1 MSALKLEIPGRFPE
15 WALENPALIAYRRLL
30 ADLRTARYMYDALDT
45 RPTKPYYLV
54 ATGKAAI
61 SMATAVV
68 SRWGPPVA
76 GLVVTKGATSSELP
90 DGVRVIT
97 GGHPFP
103 TEASLVAGDAV
114 IKFCE
119 SIPAHS
125 TVIYLLS
132 GGSSALVEKLVDGV
146 SLDQLRQDTKALLES
161 GETID
166 RINDYRKSVSLV
178 KGGRLAE
185 RLAGS
190 EVRVFV
196 LSDVPGDDLSVVG
209 SGPLFPFFPH
219 TLVANQSYAID
230 SLTRQLES
238 LGLRVVIG
246 PTLTGELM
254 EISDR
259 YTSLI
264 RTLPIGTALL
274 GSGESTLRI
283 TGSGVGGRCQHFAL
297 QAAIQLEHVPG
308 VSLLSGST
316 DGTDGPTDIA
326 GAIIDNHTLARAKP
340 LDPKKYLANFN
351 SNTYLDAADALIVTG
366 DTQSNINDVVIAVH
380 L

>member
-1 MSALKLEIPGRFPE
+1 
-15 WALENPALIAYRRLL
+15 
-30 ADLRTARYMYDALDT
+30 
-45 RPTKPYYLV
+45 
-54 ATGKAAI
+54 
-61 SMATAVV
+61 MATAVV

-230 SLTRQLES
+230 FLTRQLES